1 MTDKLSI
8 PDEQYIVRGH
18 ILRFSIHRKGAKD
31 AKKTTLLWRLISLN
45 IFFAIFA
52 IFAIFAPLR

>member
-1 MTDKLSI
+1 LVILYAGMKL
-8 PDEQYIVRGH
+8 H
-18 ILRFSIHRKGAKD
+18 FSIHSKGAKD

-52 IFAIFAPLR
+52 VNKNLSH